1 MFDRLT
7 PSLMSSLT
15 PSMTRALSVFTM
27 MLVLSAILVST
38 SYYYMDGISQ
48 NEQAAKRAMRIWQ
61 SKINKSVEKNQIIDT
76 FETNFVRLVNRGV
89 VGSED
94 RLSWFE
100 TIQETTERRGMPSVK
115 YSISS
120 QQPFI
125 EDNLKKE
132 FNGVDVYK
140 SVMTLDIKMAH
151 EGDLFVLFNDLR
163 QANGLFAI
171 DSCNIVK
178 ITKRSVDI
186 NNRMKAFCELGWYTF
201 RGTNASQERK
211 NAS

>member
-1 MFDRLT
+1 MFDR
-7 PSLMSSLT
+7 LT
-15 PSMTRALSVFTM
+15 PSMTRALSVFTI
-27 MLVLSAILVST
+27 MLVLSTILVSV

-120 QQPFI
+120 QQPFL
-125 EDNLKKE
+125 EDNIKQE

-178 ITKRSVDI
+178 ITKRSVDV

-201 RGTNASQERK
+201 RGTNANQGRK

>member
-1 MFDRLT
+1 MFDRMI
-7 PSLMSSLT
+7 PSLT
-15 PSMTRALSVFTM
+15 PSIIRALSVFTIM
-27 MLVLSAILVST
+27 AVLSIILVSV
-38 SYYYMDGISQ
+38 SYYYMDGINQ
-48 NEQAAKRAMRIWQ
+48 DEQSAKRAMRIWQ
-61 SKINKSVEKNQIIDT
+61 SKINKSVEKNQIIDS
-76 FETNFVRLVNRGV
+76 FETKFVRLVNRGV

-120 QQPFI
+120 QQPYI
-125 EDNLKKE
+125 EDNIKKE
-132 FNGVDVYK
+132 FNGLDVYK

-163 QANGLFAI
+163 QANGIFAI
-171 DSCNIVK
+171 DSCSIVK
-178 ITKRSVDI
+178 ITKRSSDV

-201 RGTNASQERK
+201 RGTNANQGRK